1 MDDMEMREDD
11 NIIVLTDEDG
21 VDVEF
26 EFCASVEYEGNEY
39 VVLLPTEEDDGE
51 VVILQVMED
60 ADASDDDDVTY
71 VGVDDDDVLQ
81 KVFDL
86 FKAQAGDEFD
96 FDE

>member
-1 MDDMEMREDD
+1 MEND

-39 VVLLPTEEDDGE
+39 AVLLPTEDDDGE

-60 ADASDDDDVTY
+60 ENADEDDEVTY
-71 VGVDDDDVLQ
+71 IGVEDDEILQ
-81 KVFDL
+81 AVFEL
-86 FKAQAGDEFD
+86 FKEQAGDEFD
-96 FDE
+96 FED